1 MTTER
6 KIVTDQELM
15 DMYRA
20 ALDRVIQ
27 RGWKQEVNRFR
38 NLSFEN
44 VDGRFFFKE
53 YARCVYASGFGW
65 AKVSKH
71 WDALTD
77 AYKDWDYAEVSKNKK
92 EVREQAMK
100 FIGNKKKADAI
111 LSTAQAL
118 ASEEWSKFKEWL
130 RSIGLLLPPGELKF
144 IGKVTRY
151 HLARNIGADVAKPDR
166 HMKRI
171 AQKCG
176 YPETPEGIQD
186 FAKRVSML
194 TGERVG
200 VVDVVLWRDS
210 EGSKNQCL

>member
-1 MTTER
+1 MA
-6 KIVTDQELM
+6 TDQELM

-20 ALDRVIQ
+20 ALDRVIR
-27 RGWKQEVNRFR
+27 RGWEPEVQRFR

-44 VDGRFFFKE
+44 IDGRLFFKE

-77 AYKDWDYAEVSKNKK
+77 AYKCWDYAEVSKNEQ
-92 EVREQAMK
+92 EVRYQAMK
-100 FIGNKKKADAI
+100 FIGYGKKVDAI
-111 LSTAQAL
+111 LSTARAL
-118 ASEEWSKFKEWL
+118 ASVEWPEFKGWL

-144 IGKVTRY
+144 IGPVTRY

-166 HMKRI
+166 HIIRI
-171 AQKCG
+171 AIKYG
-176 YPETPEGIQD
+176 YPETPEGVQD
-186 FAKRVSML
+186 FAQRVSTL

-210 EGSKNQCL
+210 EGSNNQCM